1 MLVVTWRSRQSTEVM
16 STGRTRLLLG
26 ALLVTVAFIL
36 AAVVLM
42 GRSAQGENLRYASAL
57 QAAIGSVPEDSHF
70 EKLFTTTVDG
80 HNFEVFRYR
89 IDESEGIQILEGNN
103 IVTEPDTAFGVLL
116 SYAWL
121 GEDRPFSGEET
132 AILRTL
138 ASTLQEGSERY
149 ALVFGLANGLAP
161 VVEAIDHLQDIPILG
176 VPRIEIRGFP
186 ILEVNNAWDLLC
198 VIPINATDL
207 CLLEP
212 LVREMHDQGLEL
224 QQLVVAAS
232 ADLDGL
238 LVLLEESGAVGGP
251 SGLALKQA
259 SERSVSS
266 LNSLERKLDEVIGT
280 VEAADELA
288 RAAAVKLRDR
298 QWGAR
303 LGGMIGLLGT
313 LGLGVQVDN
322 GTDALAEKLE
332 SLDKQLTSFLTD
344 SQSFST
350 DIGRSIAM
358 IEEARLITDQR
369 VLELGRQWRLPPPNG
384 K

>member
-1 MLVVTWRSRQSTEVM
+1 M
-16 STGRTRLLLG
+16 
-26 ALLVTVAFIL
+26 
-36 AAVVLM
+36 
-42 GRSAQGENLRYASAL
+42 
-57 QAAIGSVPEDSHF
+57 
-70 EKLFTTTVDG
+70 
-80 HNFEVFRYR
+80 
-89 IDESEGIQILEGNN
+89 
-103 IVTEPDTAFGVLL
+103 
-116 SYAWL
+116 
-121 GEDRPFSGEET
+121 
-132 AILRTL
+132 
-138 ASTLQEGSERY
+138 
-149 ALVFGLANGLAP
+149 
-161 VVEAIDHLQDIPILG
+161 
-176 VPRIEIRGFP
+176 
-186 ILEVNNAWDLLC
+186 
-198 VIPINATDL
+198 
-207 CLLEP
+207 
-212 LVREMHDQGLEL
+212 
-224 QQLVVAAS
+224 
-232 ADLDGL
+232 
-238 LVLLEESGAVGGP
+238 
-251 SGLALKQA
+251 
-259 SERSVSS
+259 SS